1 MTGMTRG
8 REILADFAAPF
19 LVAFLAFVAAQ
30 IWLGA
35 FDAEIIGD
43 SASHYVSG
51 IFVADLLRHGLSHPI
66 ERLRDFAAHYP
77 LVGIGHWPPLYYGI
91 EAVWSILV
99 PFDQRMLLLSAATAA
114 LVPAWIY
121 VLVQPRLGVVAAVF
135 GASAFVLSPLVLSAV
150 TSVMLDIAVAFGCLA
165 ATGFFAQFLR
175 TGRALPA
182 ILFAATAALTLMT
195 KGNAGS
201 LVLMPPIAIAA
212 TRRFDRLRSPWLWL
226 SVPIVLVLAGPWYLY
241 THKMV
246 EVGYRGSV
254 GSSYAIQALATDL
267 RALLLAAGVGIALAF
282 LGGAWLALHKP
293 RALDPLWGSL
303 FALAISVLIF
313 QSIVPAGLEPRYM
326 IPALPPIIAL
336 AALLICRI
344 QQDWMRKAGY
354 ILLLLLLLP
363 GFPAIPRQVNLGV
376 GDAVKE
382 ALRFIPSNNR
392 ALLIVADT
400 IGENAAISELVRMRD
415 PSSDVFAV
423 RGVRLL
429 GGGGYNNQDYVPRY
443 TSLDEV
449 AAVLRTYRIPL
460 LLLRD
465 PDKPGEWAHIKQMAQ
480 LVARDPASFQPVW
493 AGKGATLYRLTD
505 NAGLPGDAKILTDL
519 SAPHAL
525 GGGETAGKQ

>member
-1 MTGMTRG
+1 MKRG

-19 LVAFLAFVAAQ
+19 IIAFLAVIAAQ
-30 IWLGA
+30 NWLGS

-51 IFVADLLRHGLSHPI
+51 MFVADLLRHGLSHPI
-66 ERLRDFAAHYP
+66 ERLRDFAGHYP

-91 EAVWSILV
+91 EALWSILV

-114 LVPAWIY
+114 LVAASIY
-121 VLVQPRLGVVAAVF
+121 ALVRPRLGVVAALF

-150 TSVMLDIAVAFGCLA
+150 TSVMLDIAVAFGCLI
-165 ATGFFAQFLR
+165 ATGLFAQFLR

-182 ILFAATAALTLMT
+182 ILFAVTAAMTLMT

-201 LVLMPPIAIAA
+201 LVLMPLIAIAA
-212 TRRFDRLRSPWLWL
+212 TRRFDRLRSPWLWIGI
-226 SVPIVLVLAGPWYLY
+226 PIVLILAGPWYLY

-267 RALLLAAGVGIALAF
+267 SALLLAAGVGIGLSSI
-282 LGGAWLALHKP
+282 GGAWLALHKP

-303 FALAISVLIF
+303 FAMAISVLIF

-326 IPALPPIIAL
+326 IPAVPPMIAL
-336 AALLICRI
+336 AALFICRI

-363 GFPAIPRQVNLGV
+363 GFPAIPRQMNLGI

-382 ALRFIPSNNR
+382 ALRFMPANNR
-392 ALLIVADT
+392 ALLIVAEAK
-400 IGENAAISELVRMRD
+400 GEGAAISELVRMRD

-443 TSLDEV
+443 TSLDQV

-465 PDKPGEWAHIKQMAQ
+465 QDKPDGWAHIKQVAQ
-480 LVARDPASFQPVW
+480 LVARDPDRFQLVW
-493 AGKGATLYRLTD
+493 TGKGGRLYRLTD
-505 NAGLPGDAKILTDL
+505 NIGVPGDGKMLTDL

-525 GGGETAGKQ
+525 SGGEAGGKQ